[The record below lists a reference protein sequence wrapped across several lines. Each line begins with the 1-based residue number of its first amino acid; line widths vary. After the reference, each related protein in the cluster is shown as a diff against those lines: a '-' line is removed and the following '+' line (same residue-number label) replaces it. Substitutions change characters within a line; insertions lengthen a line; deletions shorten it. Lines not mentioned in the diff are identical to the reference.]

1 MALKKQVKIIEKMIN
16 IVIIFLLG
24 VAILNIFF
32 FKDNLMKSYNY
43 KFIMAFSIIYGGIF
57 LATMYFFKRN
67 NRKNI
72 SGKSSKNSKSGIKN
86 LIMYIFL
93 IFIQVIYAV
102 LIFRTIGWDVGMV
115 YGSAC
120 DLVNGTF
127 SSAEYFSM
135 YGNNVLLLLFL
146 EILFRAVKLVGF
158 NNYLLVSIVFNIFM
172 IDLAIYYIYKI
183 CEKLMGKKYG
193 ILSYFISIPMLGL
206 SPYLAVVYSDTLSYI
221 FPIIIFYNYISYKN
235 EKDSK
240 SKLKFIFYIA
250 FFSILGYLVKPTNII
265 ILIAIFIIELISMI
279 EKRIF
284 KKQSD
289 KQKQILLNKNKYK
302 QYFINCLT
310 VFLTILVVYGS
321 FSIYKNLRLKKYI
334 SKDLIYQ
341 NSFPMTHFM
350 MMGLKPEG
358 YDGKYYG
365 VYSEDDVNSTK
376 SQIGKNAKKEY
387 NIKQIK
393 NRLKSMGIKGYIS
406 YLYDKYTFII
416 SDGSFFYGNEGS
428 FYQSEPYSNGKLAN
442 FVQDFSYVDRKY
454 YNKVTIN
461 IMQSYWIIV
470 LGLILISSIL
480 SLIYD
485 EDRKFSIL
493 KLSIIGIIAFIL
505 LFEARSRYL
514 MNYLPIFILLA
525 IYSINTF
532 EKIYEIKYS
541 KKSVELLEGEK

>member
-43 KFIMAFSIIYGGIF
+43 KFIIVFSIIYGGIF

-67 NRKNI
+67 NRKSI
-72 SGKSSKNSKSGIKN
+72 SSKSSKNSKSGIKN

-127 SSAEYFSM
+127 NSAEYFSM

-146 EILFRAVKLVGF
+146 EVLFRAVKLVGF

-240 SKLKFIFYIA
+240 SKLKFIFYI
-250 FFSILGYLVKPTNII
+250 
-265 ILIAIFIIELISMI
+265 
-279 EKRIF
+279 
-284 KKQSD
+284 
-289 KQKQILLNKNKYK
+289 
-302 QYFINCLT
+302 
-310 VFLTILVVYGS
+310 
-321 FSIYKNLRLKKYI
+321 
-334 SKDLIYQ
+334 
-341 NSFPMTHFM
+341 
-350 MMGLKPEG
+350 
-358 YDGKYYG
+358 
-365 VYSEDDVNSTK
+365 
-376 SQIGKNAKKEY
+376 
-387 NIKQIK
+387 
-393 NRLKSMGIKGYIS
+393 
-406 YLYDKYTFII
+406 
-416 SDGSFFYGNEGS
+416 FFYC
-428 FYQSEPYSNGKLAN
+428 F
-442 FVQDFSYVDRKY
+442 F
-454 YNKVTIN
+454 
-461 IMQSYWIIV
+461 
-470 LGLILISSIL
+470 
-480 SLIYD
+480 
-485 EDRKFSIL
+485 
-493 KLSIIGIIAFIL
+493 
-505 LFEARSRYL
+505 
-514 MNYLPIFILLA
+514 
-525 IYSINTF
+525 
-532 EKIYEIKYS
+532 
-541 KKSVELLEGEK
+541 

>member
-1 MALKKQVKIIEKMIN
+1 MALKKQGKIIGKMIN
-16 IVIIFLLG
+16 FVIIFLLG
-24 VAILNIFF
+24 VAILNILF
-32 FKDNLMKSYNY
+32 FKDNLMSIYNY
-43 KFIMAFSIIYGGIF
+43 KFIIVFSTIYGGIIF
-57 LATMYFFKRN
+57 TAMYFLKRN
-67 NRKNI
+67 NRM
-72 SGKSSKNSKSGIKN
+72 GPNSKSGIKN

-93 IFIQVIYAV
+93 IPIQIIYAV
-102 LIFRTIGWDVGMV
+102 LIFRKIGWDAGMV
-115 YGSAC
+115 YNSAC

-127 SSAEYFSM
+127 NNAEYFSM

-146 EILFRAVKLVGF
+146 EILFRAFKLFGY
-158 NNYLLVSIVFNIFM
+158 NNYLLISIIFNIFM

-206 SPYLAVVYSDTLSYI
+206 NPYLAVVYSDTLSYI
-221 FPIIIFYNYISYKN
+221 FPVIIFYNYISYKN

-240 SKLKFIFYIA
+240 SKSKLIFNIA

-265 ILIAIFIIELISMI
+265 ILIAIFIIELLYMI
-279 EKRIF
+279 V
-284 KKQSD
+284 KKFAKEQN
-289 KQKQILLNKNKYK
+289 KILSNKNEYK
-302 QYFINCLT
+302 QHFINCLIA
-310 VFLTILVVYGS
+310 FLTILLVYGS
-321 FSIYKNLRLKKYI
+321 FGIYKNLRLKKYI
-334 SKDLIYQ
+334 PKELIYQ

-358 YDGKYYG
+358 YEGKYYG
-365 VYSEDDVNSTK
+365 VYLEDDVNSTK
-376 SQIGKNAKKEY
+376 SQIGKSAKKEY

-393 NRLKSMGIKGYIS
+393 IRLKAMGVKGYIS

-428 FYQSEPYSNGKLAN
+428 FYQSEPYLNGKLAN
-442 FVQDFSYVDRKY
+442 FVQDFSYIDRNY
-454 YNKVTIN
+454 YNKITIN
-461 IMQSYWIIV
+461 IMQSYWVII
-470 LGLILISSIL
+470 LGLILTSSMF
-480 SLIYD
+480 SLIYGD
-485 EDRKFSIL
+485 EKKISIL

-532 EKIYEIKYS
+532 EKIYAAKYG
-541 KKSVELLEGEK
+541 KKMLNY

>member
-72 SGKSSKNSKSGIKN
+72 SSKSSKNSIKN

-146 EILFRAVKLVGF
+146 EILFKAVKLVGC

-393 NRLKSMGIKGYIS
+393 N
-406 YLYDKYTFII
+406 D
-416 SDGSFFYGNEGS
+416 SDLPSRF
-428 FYQSEPYSNGKLAN
+428 L
-442 FVQDFSYVDRKY
+442 
-454 YNKVTIN
+454 
-461 IMQSYWIIV
+461 IV
-470 LGLILISSIL
+470 V
-480 SLIYD
+480 
-485 EDRKFSIL
+485 
-493 KLSIIGIIAFIL
+493 
-505 LFEARSRYL
+505 
-514 MNYLPIFILLA
+514 IFRNL
-525 IYSINTF
+525 
-532 EKIYEIKYS
+532 
-541 KKSVELLEGEK
+541 

>member
-43 KFIMAFSIIYGGIF
+43 KFIIVFSIIYGGIF

-72 SGKSSKNSKSGIKN
+72 SSKSSKNSKSGIKN

-146 EILFRAVKLVGF
+146 EILFKAVKLVGF

-221 FPIIIFYNYISYKN
+221 FPIIIFYNYISYKD

-240 SKLKFIFYIA
+240 SKLKFIFNIA

-376 SQIGKNAKKEY
+376 SQIGKNSKKEY

-428 FYQSEPYSNGKLAN
+428 FYQSGPYSNGKLAN

-541 KKSVELLEGEK
+541 KKSVELLEGKK